1 MSLMDAPAYDPR
13 RDERNR
19 KLLITAGVVILVLL
33 IICFAGFIAGH
44 GWFFS
49 NLPAEHKVN
58 NFFTALETKDY
69 NKAYNIYENDHPD
82 SGYPLARFTQDWTTY
97 SPVNAPITSHHV
109 DISRTDGS
117 GAFGTGIIVAVRV
130 NLQDGIVPAQPGEEP
145 NTKPGHKVF
154 MYVNRADGTMT
165 WPAPHVLQYH

>member
-1 MSLMDAPAYDPR
+1 MSLMDAPEYDAR

-19 KLLITAGVVILVLL
+19 NIIITTGVVILVLL
-33 IICFAGFIAGH
+33 AVFFAGFISGH

-58 NFFTALETKDY
+58 NFFDALEAKDY
-69 NKAYNIYENDHPD
+69 AKAYNIYENGHPD
-82 SGYPLARFTQDWTTY
+82 SGYPVDRFTQDWTTY
-97 SPVNAPITSHHV
+97 SPVHAPITSHHV
-109 DISRTDGS
+109 DISKTDGT
-117 GAFGTGIIVAVRV
+117 GFFGTGIIVAVRV

-165 WPAPHVLQYH
+165 WPAPHILVYH